1 MRGLVAPG
9 VTTLFSSPSRYSQAV
24 RPTIIV
30 PLVVL
35 LVTGVLAVSL
45 LGLRYERGRLLA
57 DFAADQHLLAGQLG
71 SDLARELDELDDD
84 ARLVAS
90 LLRPGAAG
98 DPADETRLLQSAFQA
113 LATVVRHHR
122 AVSLFRYGDLA
133 VKAIDPT
140 EAQSAARAFADW
152 SVRAAA
158 AASDGRQAVL
168 DGPREGPDGRQFFIY
183 ARPTSTGEVVVLVS
197 EARYLLQPVLRSRSA
212 LARYLLLDPA
222 RSLWIGCMRPSD
234 CRALNS
240 NEWRT
245 IPGLARLIGLIQVPD
260 GETWD
265 TDEAAAVVGLGAR
278 SSVMA
283 WQTLVRGGRPW
294 LLAVIASAQPIESRE
309 RTLMWWLLATGA
321 GLTVALGTVGVFMIR
336 HHRRAAALQERLGHA
351 QEAAQLR
358 ERTEKLIENVSV
370 GLIGVTGAGRIVLTN
385 RFLVERVAPLTT
397 GGTVFEA
404 LAAGDEDAGKRLQ
417 GTLAEALQTGRP
429 RAVPEREVPLLAL
442 KPGHFDLRIIPL
454 KQPAQDVSALIL
466 IEDLSELKSLE
477 KQLVRAEKLI
487 TVGVLT
493 AGLAHEI
500 GTPLGIIRGRAEL
513 LLTRITDA
521 SVAHDLESIIRQ
533 IDQIGSTIR
542 QVLDFAHAQPVE
554 FRPVE
559 GEEAVRSALTM
570 LDWRMRQ
577 KNLFIRVDCER
588 NLPPLAADAD
598 QLQQVLVNL
607 LLNAWDACDADGS
620 VQIRLRSTEDDDRVV
635 LQIKDDGCGI
645 AASDLNAVFDP
656 FYTTKKR
663 GEGTGL
669 GLPVAASI
677 VRNHSGEIAIQSRKG
692 AGTTVTITWPTAL
705 EGGRSH
711 APAARAGG

>member
-1 MRGLVAPG
+1 VTPG
-9 VTTLFSSPSRYSQAV
+9 VTPLFPPQPRYSQAV
-24 RPTIIV
+24 RATIIV

-35 LVTGVLAVSL
+35 LVTGVLAISL
-45 LGLRYERGRLLA
+45 VGLRYERGRLLA
-57 DFAADQHLLAGQLG
+57 DFAADQHALAGQLG
-71 SDLARELDELDDD
+71 SDLARELDQLDDD

-90 LLRPGAAG
+90 LLRPGSAA
-98 DPADETRLLQSAFQA
+98 DPADETRSLQSAFQA

-122 AVSLFRYGDLA
+122 AVSLFRYGELA
-133 VKAIDPT
+133 VKALDPT
-140 EAQSAARAFADW
+140 ETPTSARAFAEW
-152 SVRAAA
+152 SARTAAA
-158 AASDGRQAVL
+158 AREGRRAVL
-168 DGPREGPDGRQFFIY
+168 DGPREGPDGRQFLVY
-183 ARPTSTGEVVVLVS
+183 GRPTETGETVVLVS
-197 EARYLLQPVLRSRSA
+197 EARYLLQPVLRSRSP
-212 LARYLLLDPA
+212 LVRHLLVDPA
-222 RSLWIGCMRPSD
+222 RSLWIGCVRLAD
-234 CRALNS
+234 CRALSS
-240 NEWRT
+240 NEWRA
-245 IPGLARLIGLIQVPD
+245 IPGLAKLMGFIQTAD
-260 GETWD
+260 GRAWD

-283 WQTLVRGGRPW
+283 WQTLVRGERPW

-321 GLTVALGTVGVFMIR
+321 GLTLALGTVGVFMIR

-358 ERTEKLIENVSV
+358 ERTEKLVENVSV
-370 GLIGVTGAGRIVLTN
+370 GLIGVTGDGKIVLTN
-385 RFLVERVAPLTT
+385 RFLLERVAPMTM
-397 GGTVFEA
+397 GGAVFDA
-404 LAAGDEDAGKRLQ
+404 LAGGEEEAGKRLQ
-417 GTLAEALQTGRP
+417 NTLTEALQSGRP
-429 RAVPEREVPLLAL
+429 RSVPEREVPLLAN

-454 KQPAQDVSALIL
+454 KQPAQDVSALLL

-500 GTPLGIIRGRAEL
+500 GTPLGIIRGRAEV

-521 SVAHDLESIIRQ
+521 SVAQDLESIVRQ
-533 IDQIGSTIR
+533 IDQIGTTIR

-554 FRPVE
+554 FRAVE
-559 GEEAVRSALTM
+559 AEDAVRSALAM

-577 KNLFIRVDCER
+577 KNLFIRVDGEP
-588 NLPPLAADAD
+588 NLPPLAADPD

-607 LLNAWDACDADGS
+607 LLNAWDACQMGGS
-620 VQIRLRSTEDDDRVV
+620 AQIRLRSTEDGDRVL

-656 FYTTKKR
+656 FFTTKKR

-677 VRNHSGEIAIQSRKG
+677 VRNHNGDIAIQSRKEV
-692 AGTTVTITWPTAL
+692 GTTVTITWPTAL
-705 EGGRSH
+705 EGGRLH